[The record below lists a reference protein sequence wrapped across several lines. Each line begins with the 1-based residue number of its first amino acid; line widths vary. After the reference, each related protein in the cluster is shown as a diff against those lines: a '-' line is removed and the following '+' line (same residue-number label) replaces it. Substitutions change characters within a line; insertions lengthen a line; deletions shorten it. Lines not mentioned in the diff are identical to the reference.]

1 MKTAAIR
8 SFFRFTGLFSL
19 KSERLDPYHDTFFQ
33 GGSTRGK
40 IPPSA
45 AAVIPM
51 TQHDHDT
58 PMDPSSK
65 TAHIFDLKTGKEII
79 DRLPL
84 PDPSAAI
91 RDLLRILDG
100 LLAAPP
106 EHQTFFQLLEHMLPP
121 ITTVAEELARRYANK
136 PVPLGGAEDAV
147 FLEVVQL
154 WQKTA
159 KAYARCAEKASP
171 KTEASQAEH
180 LATLLHRCI
189 HFTGMTILEHH
200 RARREVQWGLWLDL
214 HGHYGTAEELDV
226 AIREI
231 PDRFEERAGKT
242 HCTAAYLAFILCDMA
257 GSYGLSV
264 RDQRLVRR
272 WATAWSQ
279 MIRLYP
285 AVVGGRFPLFAIDLM
300 QDVALR
306 PSSECLRIDQIR
318 CLDTSRLAAH
328 ISQVRQKL
336 RQRVSPGEIGLGEN
350 CTRQQ
355 CAHLLGHLARQWSQ
369 GRAARKFRRHAT
381 SGVIQ
386 ICTGFEEMHYFISG
400 KKFQQP
406 ESASIYSRDTFE
418 RVFSLR
424 FQENPQQTQRIHP
437 EEPAPDYPVDT
448 WEMVNQS
455 ANGFR
460 LIRNVEGR
468 KITHGQL
475 LALRP
480 RDSER
485 FLLAQA
491 TWLMQENRGGLIT
504 GLKALPGL
512 PQAISARPVPLMGQ
526 PREMY
531 HRAFLLPALATT
543 GAEPSLVLPAGWFR
557 PRMVVEVFTDKDWRA
572 SLKEVLDSGPD
583 FERVSFEVC

>member
-1 MKTAAIR
+1 MNQ
-8 SFFRFTGLFSL
+8 SL
-19 KSERLDPYHDTFFQ
+19 KTTDIL
-33 GGSTRGK
+33 
-40 IPPSA
+40 
-45 AAVIPM
+45 
-51 TQHDHDT
+51 
-58 PMDPSSK
+58 
-65 TAHIFDLKTGKEII
+65 DLKIGKEII
-79 DRLPL
+79 GRISLLDSS
-84 PDPSAAI
+84 SAAHDLVQI
-91 RDLLRILDG
+91 LDDLL
-100 LLAAPP
+100 ATPP
-106 EHQTFFQLLEHMLPP
+106 EHQTFFQLLEHMLSP
-121 ITTVAEELARRYANK
+121 IAAAAEDLSKRYINK
-136 PVPLGGAEDAV
+136 PVPLDDAEDAV
-147 FLEVVQL
+147 FRDVAQL

-159 KAYARCAEKASP
+159 KAYARCAEKSP
-171 KTEASQAEH
+171 PATGATDQ

-189 HFTGMTILEHH
+189 YFTGMTILEHH
-200 RARREVQWGLWLDL
+200 RARREVPWGLWLDL

-226 AIREI
+226 ATREI
-231 PDRFEERAGKT
+231 PDILEERAGKT
-242 HCTAAYLAFILCDMA
+242 HCTATYLAFVLSDMA
-257 GSYGLSV
+257 GGYGLSV
-264 RDQRLVRR
+264 RGQRLVYR
-272 WATAWSQ
+272 WASAWSR

-285 AVVGGRFPLFAIDLM
+285 AVVGETLPLFAIDLM

-328 ISQVRQKL
+328 ISQMRQKL
-336 RQRVSPGEIGLGEN
+336 RQRVPPIEIGLGEN

-355 CAHLLGHLARQWSQ
+355 CTRLLGHLSRQWSH

-386 ICTGFEEMHYFISG
+386 VCTGFEEMHYFISG

-406 ESASIYSRDTFE
+406 GNASIYSRDAFD

-424 FQENPQQTQRIHP
+424 FQENPCETQPIQP
-437 EEPAPDYPVDT
+437 EEPAPSYTVDT

-468 KITHGQL
+468 KIAHGQL

-480 RDSER
+480 RDSEH
-485 FLLAQA
+485 FFFAQA

-512 PQAISARPVPLMGQ
+512 PQAICARSVAATGQQPL
-526 PREMY
+526 EMY

-543 GAEPSLVLPAGWFR
+543 DAEPSLVLPAGWFR
-557 PRMVVEVFTDKDWRA
+557 PRTIVEVFTDKAWRA

>member
-1 MKTAAIR
+1 MGPSPRTANI
-8 SFFRFTGLFSL
+8 S
-19 KSERLDPYHDTFFQ
+19 
-33 GGSTRGK
+33 
-40 IPPSA
+40 
-45 AAVIPM
+45 
-51 TQHDHDT
+51 
-58 PMDPSSK
+58 
-65 TAHIFDLKTGKEII
+65 DLKTGMEIV

-84 PDPSAAI
+84 SDPSAAI
-91 RDLLRILDG
+91 RNLARILDD

-106 EHQTFFQLLEHMLPP
+106 EHQTFFRLLEHMLPP
-121 ITTVAEELARRYANK
+121 IATVAEESSRRYINK
-136 PVPLGGAEDAV
+136 PVPLGDAEDAV
-147 FLEVVQL
+147 FREVAQL

-171 KTEASQAEH
+171 ETEASQAEH

-214 HGHYGTAEELDV
+214 HGHYGTAEELGV
-226 AIREI
+226 ATREI
-231 PDRFEERAGKT
+231 PDIFEGRTGKT
-242 HCTAAYLAFILCDMA
+242 HCTAAYLAFVLCDMA
-257 GSYGLSV
+257 GGYGLSV

-285 AVVGGRFPLFAIDLM
+285 AVVGGTLPLFAIDLM

-306 PSSECLRIDQIR
+306 PSSECLRIDQVR

-328 ISQVRQKL
+328 ISQVRQML
-336 RQRVSPGEIGLGEN
+336 RQRVPPAEIGLGEN

-355 CAHLLGHLARQWSQ
+355 CTHLLSHLARQWSQ

-386 ICTGFEEMHYFISG
+386 ICAGFEEMHYFISG

-406 ESASIYSRDTFE
+406 GSASVYSRDVFE
-418 RVFSLR
+418 RTFSLR
-424 FQENPQQTQRIHP
+424 FQENPQQTQQIQP
-437 EEPAPDYPVDT
+437 EETAAPYTADT

-468 KITHGQL
+468 KIAHGQL

-485 FLLAQA
+485 FLFAQA
-491 TWLMQENRGGLIT
+491 TWLMQESHGGLIT

-512 PQAISARPVPLMGQ
+512 PQAICARPAVPMGQ
-526 PREMY
+526 PLEMY

-543 GAEPSLVLPAGWFR
+543 GAQPSLVLPAGWFR
-557 PRMVVEVFTDKDWRA
+557 PRMSIEVFTDKAWHA